1 MYLNLNENFKS
12 RIFSK
17 MESNDFERLRLRLGF
32 EFESNTKVGAFYS
45 LYKSKAIHHYK
56 NKCMAV

>member
-1 MYLNLNENFKS
+1 
-12 RIFSK
+12 